1 MSCNLRINSIHWE
14 IIHWCIVVA
23 TLRCILGDIMI
34 VAKTYRHRGKFM
46 RFNFFQVNISSSFLF
61 KKCQNLKLNNIE
73 LIDLSFG
80 LAKYQLQILDTKTQ
94 NIFCCVNEN
103 STSFLYTRKQKE
115 PETKFLYFKG
125 YNKVEMLLAK
135 NIGF

>member
-14 IIHWCIVVA
+14 IIHWCTVVA
-23 TLRCILGDIMI
+23 TLRCILGDIII
-34 VAKTYRHRGKFM
+34 VAKTYRHRGKFV

-103 STSFLYTRKQKE
+103 STTFLYTLNSGDKKTE
-115 PETKFLYFKG
+115 GEKSFLF
-125 YNKVEMLLAK
+125 
-135 NIGF
+135 